1 MKQNSLKKN
10 EIIKKRRSYKIN
22 PSFFILRDEKS
33 VSYHVKQHDYFG
45 TLATI
50 ISLLMQNLKSDN
62 DFIKNRKLMIKTL
75 KNLEKDLNFLQ
86 AKYNISLK
94 AKLDKP
100 KNKKQKNNTKRQ
112 ANKPML
118 K

>member
-1 MKQNSLKKN
+1 MKQDLLKKN
-10 EIIKKRRSYKIN
+10 EIIKKRRNYQIN
-22 PSFFILRDEKS
+22 PSFFVLKDEKS

-50 ISLLMQNLKSDN
+50 ISLLMQNLKSDD

-86 AKYNISLK
+86 AGYNISLK
-94 AKLDKP
+94 AKLNKTE
-100 KNKKQKNNTKRQ
+100 NKKQENNTKRQ
-112 ANKPML
+112 ADKPML